1 MINRSAIEEG
11 LGFGLYTPALETAPV
26 TALQLLSFIAVA
38 LLLQVAAGAA
48 FAAWRRR
55 AASGAPADGN
65 ANGVVAS
72 AALSAGAWAGWR
84 DFRVVRR
91 AFEDAAHTQCSFHL
105 RPVDGAPLQPFQPG
119 QYLTFALKV
128 PEGAVGAVGFAGSTG
143 FAGGSE
149 SARTLTRCY
158 SLSDRPDPAGY
169 RITIKRMPPPAARP
183 ELPPGASSGHFHDR
197 VHEGDVLQGEGAIG
211 PLLHRP

>member
-1 MINRSAIEEG
+1 M
-11 LGFGLYTPALETAPV
+11 TAF
-26 TALQLLSFIAVA
+26 QLLTYITLA
-38 LLLQVAAGAA
+38 LLLQVLAGVAWAMWQRSANAGGALPAMAPEAAP
-48 FAAWRRR
+48 
-55 AASGAPADGN
+55 SPT
-65 ANGVVAS
+65 
-72 AALSAGAWAGWR
+72 GAWSGWR

-91 AFEDAAHTQCSFHL
+91 VFEDAAQTQCSFYL
-105 RPVDGAPLQPFQPG
+105 QPLDGATLPPFQPG

-128 PEGAVGAVGFAGSTG
+128 PHDK
-143 FAGGSE
+143 AGGE
-149 SARTLTRCY
+149 RTITRCY
-158 SLSDRPDPAGY
+158 SLSDRPDPTGY